1 MKLLRRQLTTWP
13 TRTGLP
19 PLRQTLE
26 INSRLLLTPFALS
39 FNSSKHIFLSHEAP
53 VLSRNRLIGST
64 NKIQTTNRD
73 NTMTGVD
80 TLQFVR
86 VVPHN
91 HTTTTTGEMGKAF
104 KLHYKWKHKIL
115 VYFLEVEQLK
125 PTSHYEWFSHGS
137 SMTLVEAL
145 GIKGCRA
152 LLKNTGEFRDDW
164 SLQDLTIVFLFLIHQ
179 TSPLLRLKHR

>member
-39 FNSSKHIFLSHEAP
+39 FNSSNHIFLSHEAP
-53 VLSRNRLIGST
+53 VLSRIRLIGST
-64 NKIQTTNRD
+64 NKIQATNRS
-73 NTMTGVD
+73 NTTTGVD

-104 KLHYKWKHKIL
+104 KLHYKWKHKIFI
-115 VYFLEVEQLK
+115 YFLKVEKLK
-125 PTSHYEWFSHGS
+125 PTSHYEWLSRDS
-137 SMTLVEAL
+137 SLTLKEAL
-145 GIKGCRA
+145 GIKGCRT
-152 LLKNTGEFRDDW
+152 LEEYSGFSWWLISSGSYHR
-164 SLQDLTIVFLFLIHQ
+164 FLSLIHQ
-179 TSPLLRLKHR
+179 NSP